1 MDKDLLFKDDP
12 FLKGM
17 YADLHGEGRDREEQ
31 WLSAFKG
38 NSVDGVI
45 HIAGTKREV
54 EEKARHLV
62 ESYLG
67 QKSIVTTIEGNDRPG
82 AEKGHEQ

>member
-1 MDKDLLFKDDP
+1 MNKDLLFKDDP

-31 WLSAFKG
+31 WLSAFKSD
-38 NSVDGVI
+38 SVDGVI
-45 HIAGTKREV
+45 HIAGTKHEV
-54 EEKARHLV
+54 EEKAKHLV

-67 QKSIVTTIEGNDRPG
+67 QKSIVTTIEGKERCG
-82 AEKGHEQ
+82 AEGHEQ